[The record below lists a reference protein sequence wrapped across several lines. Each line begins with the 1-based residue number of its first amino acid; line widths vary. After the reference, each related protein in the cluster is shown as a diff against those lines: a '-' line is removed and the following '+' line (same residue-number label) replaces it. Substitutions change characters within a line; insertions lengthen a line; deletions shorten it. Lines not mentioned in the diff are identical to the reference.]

1 MKKVYVCQLV
11 ILRLS
16 LVLSLISAC
25 AVAQAASTSAQ
36 ISASTTAFL
45 KRYVNK
51 AGEVNYRA
59 IQHEPQQLDD
69 LLYDIAAYDTKAPA
83 SQADLYSFYLNAYNV
98 LVIGQI
104 VENYPSASVQHM
116 PGFFDKKL
124 MLVAGEKMTLDQL
137 EHNKLRKLY
146 DDPRLHFVLVCG
158 TSSCPRLSREAYT
171 GRDLFV
177 QLNAQTQRVLQ
188 DPTFVQVD
196 AVAKTVK
203 LPEIFKWYEAEF
215 GGSGKTG
222 LAYINQFRA
231 DKSVPAS
238 FSTDY
243 YAYDWRLNDQKSK

>member
-1 MKKVYVCQLV
+1 MKKVYSYQLV

-16 LVLSLISAC
+16 LVLALVSAC

-36 ISASTTAFL
+36 ISASATSFL

-51 AGEVNYRA
+51 AGAVNYSA
-59 IQHEPQQLDD
+59 IQRETQQLDN
-69 LLYDIAAYDTKAPA
+69 LLQDIASYDTKTWA
-83 SQADLYSFYLNAYNV
+83 SQADLFAFYLNAYNL

-104 VENYPSASVQHM
+104 VENYPMASVQQM

-124 MLVAGEKMTLDQL
+124 VLVAGEKMTLDQL
-137 EHNKLRKLY
+137 EREKLRKLHN
-146 DDPRLHFVLVCG
+146 DPRLHFVLVCG
-158 TSSCPRLSREAYT
+158 TTSCPRLNREAYT
-171 GRDLFV
+171 GKDLFV
-177 QLNAQTQRVLQ
+177 QLNNQTQRVLQ
-188 DPTFVQVD
+188 DPAFVQVD

-243 YAYDWRLNDQKSK
+243 YAYDWRLNDQKGK